1 MTSPFFNNIN
11 YISKKTNITE
21 ENKNRLFEYASLV
34 IEYNKNIN
42 ITGAKNIES
51 FLNDH
56 ILDSLL
62 AIDIFYNYDDIIDIG
77 TGAGLPS
84 IPLAIIYNNKKFTLC
99 ESKNKKIEF
108 LILVKEKLNLNNI
121 EIKCINV
128 YEIKDKYNIITSR
141 AFSDIETLFKIYKKL
156 KEKNSKLIIYKGKI
170 EKIEEELKKAN
181 ISESKFNIEIKK
193 LDSKYKER
201 HIIIISEN

>member
-1 MTSPFFNNIN
+1 MNNFFNNIN

-121 EIKCINV
+121 EI
-128 YEIKDKYNIITSR
+128 
-141 AFSDIETLFKIYKKL
+141 
-156 KEKNSKLIIYKGKI
+156 
-170 EKIEEELKKAN
+170 
-181 ISESKFNIEIKK
+181 SKFFFMLQFPYHRAK
-193 LDSKYKER
+193 SV
-201 HIIIISEN
+201 